1 LIYWSDLTLAIY
13 NLVRAVTSPFPGA
26 FSFLDNQVGKK
37 VRIWQAIPFD
47 TRLTWPNAVPGEIVA
62 VFGEGAFVVRTGDS
76 TLLVQKSEGAQLTHS
91 DVGRKFG
98 DLGTPRKIW
107 PDLPE

>member
-1 LIYWSDLTLAIY
+1 MIEIY
-13 NLVRAVTSPFPGA
+13 NLVRAVTRPFPGA
-26 FSFLDNQVGKK
+26 FSFLDNQAEKK
-37 VRIWQAIPFD
+37 VRIWRAIPFD
-47 TRLTWPNAVPGEIVA
+47 TRLDWPNAVPGQVVA

-76 TLLVQKSEGAQLTHS
+76 SLLVQESEGAPLTHS
-91 DVGRKFG
+91 DVGRRFG